1 MATTTVQ
8 FELRPY
14 QREALAAVAEARAS
28 GVWAQLLVLPTGGGK
43 TVIFAQV
50 PGLVRGRMLVL
61 AHREELLTQAAA
73 SIRAANPDLRVE
85 IEQAE
90 QDASWSADVVVA
102 SVQTMRGS
110 RLQLWPRDHFAS
122 IVVDEAHHA
131 AARSYHAILQHF
143 EVSRPLTLGRN
154 PTPEQCAAERAGLV
168 EFWRSKR
175 GPLLLGVTAT
185 PDRQDNRGLEWIFER
200 VVYRRSIEDLIAGG
214 YLVPLAGRSIATG
227 VDLASVRTVAGDFDQ
242 RQLATVV
249 NTPQR
254 NLRIVRAWMDF
265 AENRRTLLFGVDV
278 EHARMMAELFTQAGV
293 PADFVSG
300 ELARD
305 DRRQRLAD
313 FRADR
318 TRVLA
323 NYGVLTE
330 GFDDPGVSCIVM
342 ARPTRSQA
350 LYIQMIGRG
359 TRLFPGKADC
369 LVLDVADVSRRH
381 SLVQIGSVMGLPPDV
396 VMTGERV
403 ADVQQVLRKIA
414 AYQPGLDMGGWT
426 FARMQEALRRLEAA
440 SASEINFWQVPP
452 SPEVARFSTLTW
464 QRAGE
469 DRYALSVARGDTRG
483 QVVLSRDTLGEWQL
497 RDFGAVVAQV
507 SGEIASAMRAADAYV
522 ARAYPQTSRL
532 SRAEAP
538 WRQKPVSVN
547 QIATLKKIGAPI
559 RAGLTSGEASYMI
572 SRFFQSRGR

>member
-1 MATTTVQ
+1 MA
-8 FELRPY
+8 FDLRPY
-14 QREALAAVAEARAS
+14 QREALDAVSATYAA
-28 GVWAQLLVLPTGGGK
+28 GIWAQLLVLPTGGGK

-50 PGLVRGRMLVL
+50 PRLVRGRMLVL
-61 AHREELLTQAAA
+61 AHREELLTQAAS

-90 QDASWSADVVVA
+90 QDASWAADVVVA
-102 SVQTMRGS
+102 SVQTMRRA

-122 IVVDEAHHA
+122 IVVDEAHHSA
-131 AARSYHAILQHF
+131 AQSYHDILTHF
-143 EVSRPLTLGRN
+143 GAHVSLQLPRK
-154 PTPEQCAAERAGLV
+154 PTPEQCVTARASL
-168 EFWRSKR
+168 EAFWRSKR

-185 PDRQDNRGLEWIFER
+185 PDRDDNRGLEWIFER
-200 VVYRRSIEDLIAGG
+200 VVYRRSIEDLIQGG

-227 VDLASVRTVAGDFDQ
+227 VDLAAVRTVAGDFDQ

-249 NTPQR
+249 NTPER

-305 DRRQRLAD
+305 DRRQRLAG
-313 FRADR
+313 FRSGR

-359 TRLFPGKADC
+359 TRLSEGKNDC

-381 SLVQIGSVMGLPPDV
+381 SLVQIGSVMGLPPNIV
-396 VMTGERV
+396 LAGERV
-403 ADVQQVLRKIA
+403 ADVQTVLKQIEA
-414 AYQPGLDMGGWT
+414 FQPGLDMGGWT
-426 FARMQEALRRLEAA
+426 FAKMQQTLQRLQTATA
-440 SASEINFWQVPP
+440 REINFWQVPP
-452 SPEVARFSTLTW
+452 SPEVARFSKLTW
-464 QRAGE
+464 QRAGT
-469 DRYALSVARGDTRG
+469 DRYALSVVRGDMRG
-483 QVVLSRDTLGEWQL
+483 QVVLTRDTLGEWQL

-507 SGEIASAMRAADAYV
+507 SGEIGAALQAADTYV

-538 WRQKPVSVN
+538 WRKKPVTPN
-547 QIATLKKIGAPI
+547 QQATLQKIGAPM
-559 RAGLTSGEASYMI
+559 RAGLTSGEASDMI
-572 SRFFQSRGR
+572 SRFFQSRAR

>member
-1 MATTTVQ
+1 MA
-8 FELRPY
+8 FDLRPY
-14 QREALAAVAEARAS
+14 QREALTAIAEAHAE
-28 GVWAQLLVLPTGGGK
+28 GVWAQLVVLPTGGGK
-43 TVIFAQV
+43 TVIFAQI
-50 PGLVRGRMLVL
+50 PSLVRGRMLVL
-61 AHREELLTQAAA
+61 AHREELLTQAAT
-73 SIRAANPDLRVE
+73 SIRAAHPDLRVE

-102 SVQTMRGS
+102 SVQTMRGA

-122 IVVDEAHHA
+122 IVIDEAHHA
-131 AARSYHAILQHF
+131 AAQSYRAILEHF
-143 EVSRPLTLGRN
+143 EAIRPVSLGRK
-154 PTPEQCAAERAGLV
+154 PTPDQCAAARASLS
-168 EFWRSKR
+168 EFWQSKR
-175 GPLLLGVTAT
+175 GPLVLGVTAT
-185 PDRQDNRGLEWIFER
+185 PDRDDNRGLEWIFER
-200 VVYRRSIEDLIAGG
+200 VVYRRSIEDLIQDG
-214 YLVPLAGRSIATG
+214 YLVPLSGRSIATG

-242 RQLATVV
+242 RQLSTVV

-265 AENRRTLLFGVDV
+265 AENRRTLLFGVDI
-278 EHARMMAELFTQAGV
+278 EHARVMADLFTQSGV

-300 ELARD
+300 ELPRD
-305 DRRQRLAD
+305 DRRQRLAN
-313 FRADR
+313 FRSGR

-359 TRLFPGKADC
+359 TRLAPGKDDC

-381 SLVQIGSVMGLPPDV
+381 SLVQVGSVMGLPPDV
-396 VMTGERV
+396 VLAGERV
-403 ADVQQVLRKIA
+403 SDVRNVAQQINA
-414 AYQPGLDMGGWT
+414 IQPGLDMGGWT
-426 FARMQEALRRLEAA
+426 FAKMQQTLQRLQTA
-440 SASEINFWQVPP
+440 SAREIDFWSVPP
-452 SPEVARFSTLTW
+452 SPEVTRFSKLTW
-464 QRAGE
+464 QRAGT
-469 DRYALSVARGDTRG
+469 DRYALSVVRSDTRG

-507 SGEIASAMRAADAYV
+507 SGEIAQALQAADAYV

-532 SRAEAP
+532 ARAEAP
-538 WRQKPVSVN
+538 WRKKPVTPN
-547 QIATLKKIGAPI
+547 QRATLQRIGAPI
-559 RAGLTSGEASYMI
+559 RAGLTSGEASDMI